1 MKTAVWRRGLHSVKV
16 RPWLLEKRL
25 HCRMYKLEEKA
36 PVTMDIDW
44 IKRAFMKLYG
54 MTTEE
59 VQGLIQ
65 DLG

>member
-1 MKTAVWRRGLHSVKV
+1 
-16 RPWLLEKRL
+16 
-25 HCRMYKLEEKA
+25 MYKLEEKA

-44 IKRAFMKLYG
+44 IKRAFMKLYV